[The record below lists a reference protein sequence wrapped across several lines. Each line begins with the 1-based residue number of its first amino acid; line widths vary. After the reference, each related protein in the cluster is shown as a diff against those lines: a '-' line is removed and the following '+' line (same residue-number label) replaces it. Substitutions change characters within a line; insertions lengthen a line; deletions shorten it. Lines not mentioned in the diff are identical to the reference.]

1 MTSKRIRRTGDLPVR
16 RLSNLIGAVAAA
28 LVAAAPLA
36 LPASPASAATFAA
49 PSGRAGQGISDFYAA
64 RQQRALW
71 LQGGQLT
78 LAGQHLLR
86 LIGTAS
92 VDRLDPNRYKTGAIV
107 RALGVASRGD
117 PRAARKAEELLS
129 EAFAA
134 YARDLRNAPPA
145 GMNFID
151 PSLRPSA
158 PSPRALLEQAAAAP
172 SLADYVQNMGWMNPL
187 YAPLRRALATN
198 NYASSR
204 ERGLL
209 QVNLERARAL
219 PAGNGRFVLV
229 NAAAQKLFMYQ
240 NGQVVDS
247 MRVVV
252 GKPRHATP
260 MMAALIRFASLNPY
274 WNVPPD
280 LAAERIAPGVLKE
293 GIRHLT
299 SRGYQVLS
307 SWDEGAQLIDPST
320 VDWEA
325 VAAGRVEVRIRQLPG
340 PGNAM
345 GQMKFMFPNQFGIYL
360 HDTPEKELLS
370 EASRL
375 YSGGCV
381 RLEDADRLGR
391 WLFGEPL
398 KAASKEPELPVH
410 LPRPVPVVITY
421 LTAVPSGSSIVYFD
435 DIYGRD
441 AQRLAQTSG
450 GAAIAGS
457 R

>member
-1 MTSKRIRRTGDLPVR
+1 MRIGRTGETPVR
-16 RLSNLIGAVAAA
+16 RLSRLNGAVAAA
-28 LVAAAPLA
+28 LIAAAPFA
-36 LPASPASAATFAA
+36 LPVSAASAETLAA
-49 PSGRAGQGISDFYAA
+49 PSAGAGQSVSDFYAA
-64 RQQRALW
+64 RQQRPLW

-86 LIGTAS
+86 LIGTSS
-92 VDRLDPNRYKTGAIV
+92 VDGLDSRRYRSGAIV
-107 RALGVASRGD
+107 KAIGAASTGN

-145 GMNFID
+145 GMSFVD
-151 PSLRPSA
+151 ASLRPSA
-158 PSPRALLEQAAAAP
+158 PSLRVLLEQAAAAP
-172 SLADYVQNMGWMNPL
+172 SLADYVQNMAWMNPL
-187 YAPLRRALATN
+187 YAPLRRALATS
-198 NYASSR
+198 NYVNQR

-229 NAAAQKLFMYQ
+229 NAAAQKLFMYE
-240 NGQVVDS
+240 NGRPVDS

-280 LAAERIAPGVLKE
+280 LAAERIAPGVIKE

-307 SWDEGAQLIDPST
+307 SWDEGAQVIDPAT
-320 VDWEA
+320 IDWEA

-381 RLEDADRLGR
+381 RLEDAGRLGR

-410 LPRPVPVVITY
+410 LARPVPVVITY

-441 AQRLAQTSG
+441 AQRLAQLSG
-450 GAAIAGS
+450 GARIAGS